1 MKLTAILLCI
11 ITICTCFFVG
21 CQSNNKND
29 ASITTETTGTTEP
42 PVVTTEPVEVT
53 APHEFSDSYDLL
65 MMQLMA
71 PYFSERNYRIC
82 PQFYD
87 DMYHLGS
94 IMHILSDEGPYAR
107 GFNRTGKHINAYSY
121 TDSVATAFVKYGI
134 LTAEDLNKNPLIFD
148 KTDEWGIPDFIDYY
162 GITREEYEKVWSLER
177 KDNKYNPEFYE
188 SFNVNNYWNIWYA
201 NYYDYGD
208 VELFVHPD
216 YDWPEIRSVTYK
228 YDNSHTR
235 RYYTIDWRLIEYVT
249 PEKFEEYEKKFA
261 GTENFNVI
269 HFVNYF
275 KIDKSE
281 FLKIYPDLYKYYN
294 PDYVYGT
301 KEMQDKYFCPVR
313 QGEGTPLPTYT
324 PPSLEEDEL

>member
-11 ITICTCFFVG
+11 ITISSCFFTG
-21 CQSNNKND
+21 CKSNNKD
-29 ASITTETTGTTEP
+29 GASITTEP
-42 PVVTTEPVEVT
+42 PVVLTDPVEVT

-87 DMYHLGS
+87 DMYHFGPDVL
-94 IMHILSDEGPYAR
+94 MDNEGPYAMSAS
-107 GFNRTGKHINAYSY
+107 GKHIEGYYSSGTY
-121 TDSVATAFVKYGI
+121 SFVEYGI
-134 LTAEDLNKNPLIFD
+134 IAKEQYDSYYDIFD
-148 KTDEWGIPDFIDYY
+148 KTAEKGIPDFIDYF
-162 GITREEYEKVWSLER
+162 GITREEYGNVYFRER
-177 KDNKYNPEFYE
+177 DANKYNSEYYE
-188 SFNVNNYWNIWYA
+188 SFNGNRYYEIWYDD
-201 NYYDYGD
+201 YEDYGD

-216 YDWPEIRSVTYK
+216 YDWPETRSVTRK

-249 PEKFEEYEKKFA
+249 PERFKEYEKEFG

-281 FLKIYPDLYKYYN
+281 FLEIYPDIWKYYN

-301 KEMQDKYFCPVR
+301 KEMQDMYFCPVR

>member
-1 MKLTAILLCI
+1 MKLTSILLCI
-11 ITICTCFFVG
+11 ITICSCFFVG
-21 CQSNNKND
+21 CKGNDSND
-29 ASITTETTGTTEP
+29 VSITTEP
-42 PVVTTEPVEVT
+42 PVETTKPVEVT

-71 PYFSERNYRIC
+71 PYFSAKGYYSC
-82 PQFYD
+82 PEFYD
-87 DMYHLGS
+87 VMYHLGPDVL
-94 IMHILSDEGPYAR
+94 MDKEGPYGRAH
-107 GFNRTGKHINAYSY
+107 FYTSKHIYAYHDES
-121 TDSVATAFVKYGI
+121 DVVNAFVKHGI
-134 LTAEDLNKNPLIFD
+134 LTVEQLKLDDIFD

-162 GITREEYEKVWSLER
+162 GITLEEYQKVWYLE
-177 KDNKYNPEFYE
+177 KEENKYNPDFYDNFHINMFCRE
-188 SFNVNNYWNIWYA
+188 WYDQ
-201 NYYDYGD
+201 YDDYGD
-208 VELFVHPD
+208 IEMYVHPD
-216 YDWPEIRSVTYK
+216 YDWPETRSVTCK

-261 GTENFNVI
+261 GTENFYVI

-281 FLKIYPDLYKYYN
+281 FLEIYPYIWKYYN

-324 PPSLEEDEL
+324 PPLDPDEDSFGY

>member
-1 MKLTAILLCI
+1 MKLTAIFLCI
-11 ITICTCFFVG
+11 ITISSCFFTG
-21 CQSNNKND
+21 CKSNNKD
-29 ASITTETTGTTEP
+29 GASITTEP
-42 PVVTTEPVEVT
+42 PAVSTNPVEVT

-87 DMYHLGS
+87 DMYHFGPDVL
-94 IMHILSDEGPYAR
+94 MDDEGPYAR
-107 GFNRTGKHINAYSY
+107 IHFETSKHISAYHHTSEIAD
-121 TDSVATAFVKYGI
+121 TFVKYGI
-134 LTAEDLNKNPLIFD
+134 LTVEDLKKDDLIFD

-177 KDNKYNPEFYE
+177 KDNKYNPNFYE
-188 SFNVNNYWNIWYA
+188 SFNVNKYWNIWYA
-201 NYYDYGD
+201 DYYDYGN
-208 VELFVHPD
+208 VEMFVHPD
-216 YDWPEIRSVTYK
+216 YDWPETRSVTRK

-249 PEKFEEYEKKFA
+249 PERFKEYEKEFG

-281 FLKIYPDLYKYYN
+281 FLEIYPDIWKYYN

-301 KEMQDKYFCPVR
+301 KEMQDMYFCPVR
-313 QGEGTPLPTYT
+313 QGEGTPLPTDDMF
-324 PPSLEEDEL
+324 PSLDDDAIS

>member
-87 DMYHLGS
+87 DMYHFGPDVL
-94 IMHILSDEGPYAR
+94 MSDDGPYAESSFGTSKHIR
-107 GFNRTGKHINAYSY
+107 AYHNQETGK
-121 TDSVATAFVKYGI
+121 FVEYGI
-134 LTAEDLNKNPLIFD
+134 LTHEQVEQIIIFD
-148 KTDEWGIPDFIDYY
+148 KTAEWGIPDFIDYY
-162 GITREEYEKVWSLER
+162 GITEEEYEKVWSLER
-177 KDNKYNPEFYE
+177 EDNKYNPEFYE
-188 SFNVNNYWNIWYA
+188 SFNINNYWRIWY
-201 NYYDYGD
+201 NLYHKYGD

-235 RYYTIDWRLIEYVT
+235 RYYTIDWRLIEHVT

-281 FLKIYPDLYKYYN
+281 FLEIYPNLFKYYN

>member
-11 ITICTCFFVG
+11 ITICSTFFAG
-21 CQSNNKND
+21 CQSNNKKD
-29 ASITTETTGTTEP
+29 TSTTTGTTEP
-42 PVVTTEPVEVT
+42 PVESTLVEVT
-53 APHEFSDSYDLL
+53 APTEFSDNYDMV

-71 PYFSERNYRIC
+71 PYFSEHSYAVN
-82 PQFYD
+82 PGFYN
-87 DMYHLGS
+87 DMYHFGPDVL
-94 IMHILSDEGPYAR
+94 MSDEGPYS
-107 GFNRTGKHINAYSY
+107 RTHFGTSKQISAYYDTSE
-121 TDSVATAFVKYGI
+121 VADAFVKHGI
-134 LTAEDLNKNPLIFD
+134 LTVEDLHINDLIFD

-162 GITREEYEKVWSLER
+162 GITREEYEKVWSNER
-177 KDNKYNPEFYE
+177 KDNKYNPDFYE
-188 SFNVNNYWNIWYA
+188 SFNVNKYWHIWYVD
-201 NYYDYGD
+201 YYDYGN
-208 VELFVHPD
+208 VEMFVHPD

-249 PEKFEEYEKKFA
+249 PKEFKEYEKKFA
-261 GTENFNVI
+261 GTEDFNVI

-281 FLKIYPDLYKYYN
+281 FLEIYPDLYKYYN

-313 QGEGTPLPTYT
+313 QGEGTPLPTVDMW
-324 PPSLEEDEL
+324 PPYDEDAIS